1 MADDRHRQ
9 APDEIAGARLT
20 IDLDSLAANHA
31 TLRRQAGGAVVAGVV
46 KANAYG
52 LGLEPVARTL
62 WREGCRSFF
71 VAMPSEGVALRAFLP
86 EAEIFVLSGLFGEAA
101 LRLCRNAGLV
111 PVLAS
116 GNEVEAARGLDMP
129 FGLHVDT
136 GMNRQGLAAAD
147 LRPAAEALGMP
158 TLVMSHLACADDPVH
173 PMNALQL
180 RRFTEATASFSGV
193 RRSLA
198 NSGGTFLGSDYAF
211 DMVRPGI
218 ALYGG
223 APTSVADNPM
233 QAVATAEARIV
244 QLRRLALGDTVSYG
258 ATFTAQRDMLIA
270 IATVGYADGY
280 HRAGSG
286 SGVPLRDGGGPGA
299 QGYLDG
305 VKVPVVGRI
314 TMDLTMF
321 DVTGL
326 PGTVHVGDWIELFGP
341 NLPVDDAARGA
352 GTISYE
358 LLTSLGARLVRRY
371 VGQGI

>member
-1 MADDRHRQ
+1 MADDLQTQ
-9 APDEIAGARLT
+9 ALDEIAGARLT
-20 IDLDSLAANHA
+20 IHLDPLAANHA
-31 TLRRQAGGAVVAGVV
+31 TLRRQAGGAAVAGVV

-62 WREGCRSFF
+62 WCEGCRSFF
-71 VAMPSEGVALRAFLP
+71 VAMPLEGVALRALLP

-116 GNEVEAARGLDMP
+116 ANEVEAARGLDMP

-136 GMNRQGLAAAD
+136 GMNRQGLAAAN
-147 LRPAAEALGMP
+147 LRPAAEALGTP

-180 RRFTEATASFSGV
+180 RRFTVATASFSGV

-286 SGVPLRDGGGPGA
+286 SGVPLRTAEA
-299 QGYLDG
+299 QGAIG
-305 VKVPVVGRI
+305 FIGGAKAPVVGRI

-321 DVTGL
+321 DVTACARD
-326 PGTVHVGDWIELFGP
+326 VAIGDWIELFGSS
-341 NLPVDDAARGA
+341 LPVDAAARAA

-358 LLTSLGARLVRRY
+358 LLTSLGARFVRRT
-371 VGQGI
+371 VGQAI

>member
-1 MADDRHRQ
+1 MAEDGQSQ
-9 APDEIAGARLT
+9 ALDEIAGARLT
-20 IDLDSLAANHA
+20 IDLDALAANHA
-31 TLRRQAGGAVVAGVV
+31 TLRRQASGAAVAGVV

-71 VAMPSEGVALRAFLP
+71 VAMPSEGVALRALLP

-101 LRLCRNAGLV
+101 LWLCRDARLV

-116 GNEVEAARGLDMP
+116 AHEVEAARGLEVP

-136 GMNRQGLAAAD
+136 GMNRQGLAVGD
-147 LRPAAEALGMP
+147 LAPAIEALGTP
-158 TLVMSHLACADDPVH
+158 TLVMSHLACADDRSH
-173 PMNALQL
+173 PLNTLQL

-223 APTSVADNPM
+223 APTSFGGNPM

-244 QLRRLALGDTVSYG
+244 QLRRLAPGDTVSYG
-258 ATFTAQRDMLIA
+258 ATFTALRDMLIA

-286 SGVPLRDGGGPGA
+286 SGVALRDGGGPGA
-299 QGYLDG
+299 QGNLNG
-305 VKVPVVGRI
+305 AKVPVVGRI

-321 DVTGL
+321 DVTACNGE
-326 PGTVHVGDWIELFGP
+326 VAVGDCIELFGP
-341 NLPVDDAARGA
+341 NLPVDDAARAA

-358 LLTSLGARLVRRY
+358 LLTSLGARFVRRY

>member
-20 IDLDSLAANHA
+20 IDLDPLAANHA
-31 TLRRQAGGAVVAGVV
+31 TLRRQAGGAAVAGVV

-71 VAMPSEGVALRAFLP
+71 VAMPSEGVALRALLP

-101 LRLCRNAGLV
+101 LRLCRSAGLV

-147 LRPAAEALGMP
+147 LRPAAEALGTP

-258 ATFTAQRDMLIA
+258 ATFTAQRDMFIA

-286 SGVPLRDGGGPGA
+286 SGVPLRTAEA
-299 QGYLDG
+299 QGAIGFIGG
-305 VKVPVVGRI
+305 VKAPVVGRI

-321 DVTGL
+321 DVTACARD
-326 PGTVHVGDWIELFGP
+326 VAIGDWIELFGSS
-341 NLPVDDAARGA
+341 LPVDDAARAA

-358 LLTSLGARLVRRY
+358 LLTSLGARFLRRT

>member
-1 MADDRHRQ
+1 MADDLQKQ
-9 APDEIAGARLT
+9 ALDEIAGARLT
-20 IDLDSLAANHA
+20 IDLDALAANHA
-31 TLRRQAGGAVVAGVV
+31 ILRRQAGRAAVAGVV

-52 LGLEPVARTL
+52 LGLGPVARTL

-71 VAMPSEGVALRAFLP
+71 VAMPSEGVALRALVP

-147 LRPAAEALGMP
+147 LRPAAEALGTP

-198 NSGGTFLGSDYAF
+198 NSGGVFLGSDYAF

-244 QLRRLALGDTVSYG
+244 QLRRLAPGDTVSYG

-286 SGVPLRDGGGPGA
+286 SGVPLRTAEA
-299 QGYLDG
+299 QGTTG
-305 VKVPVVGRI
+305 FIGGAKVPVIGRI
-314 TMDLTMF
+314 TMDLTMV
-321 DVTGL
+321 DVTACAGD
-326 PGTVHVGDWIELFGP
+326 VAIGDWIELFGSS
-341 NLPVDDAARGA
+341 LPVDDAARAA

-358 LLTSLGARLVRRY
+358 LLTSLGARFLRRT